1 MAYVVA
7 GFVLLVGIILLFIFL
22 RRRRRVNSQRPNND
36 GFQLS
41 FENEI
46 YTLEDTDNND
56 RRKRSAVNLLYMTQ
70 EECRNEVNDV
80 TEC

>member
-1 MAYVVA
+1 LAYVVA